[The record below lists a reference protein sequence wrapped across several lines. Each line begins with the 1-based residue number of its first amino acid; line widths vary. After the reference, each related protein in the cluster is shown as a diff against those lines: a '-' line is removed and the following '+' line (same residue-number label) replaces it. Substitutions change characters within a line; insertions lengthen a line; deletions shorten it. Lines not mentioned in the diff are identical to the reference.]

1 MSQRR
6 TPSAPPAIDG
16 FEYISLLGSGG
27 FADVFLYEQHR
38 PRRRVAVKVLL
49 ADLLQADALER
60 FDSEANRM
68 AQLSTHPSIVTI
80 YEADVAAD
88 GRPYLAMEYCSRPSL
103 AHAYRREPL
112 GVAEVLRIGIQVAGA
127 VETAHRAGI
136 LHRDIKPANIL
147 ITEYN
152 RPALTDFGISGATDG
167 AVVETEGM
175 SIPWSPPESFAD
187 PPHSGVATDV
197 WALAATVYTLLAGR
211 SPFEIPRGANTGAD
225 LISRIER
232 SVLSTT
238 GRSDVPASLERV
250 LATAMAKRPEARYPT
265 VLSMAQ
271 AWQQVQT
278 ELQLSVTAIDV
289 LDDAVFTAEPE
300 PDDEPGTRIR
310 QVVSVDPTGPR
321 PAPSQRRPAPT
332 LPPAGLR
339 DPAFGDPAFGDPAAG
354 ETAADHTVLR
364 GAVPV
369 TAPARGPVPPSS
381 GPTAAS
387 RPAPREPVP
396 GLPAPAVEQTVQ
408 RPGDPAGSA
417 EPDAPAATVARRG
430 PARYIAGGVLAV
442 VLVVAT
448 GFALRPGAEPE
459 VGPVAEITS
468 APVDPVGTV
477 VPAPTGLA
485 GVVQGVEVAFTWTN
499 PDPLEGDT
507 YLWRSVDA
515 LTEGPFTETDVAS
528 ATVPAAASGSTCLEV
543 VTRRAGKTSPT
554 PVGACAP

>member
-1 MSQRR
+1 MSPRR
-6 TPSAPPAIDG
+6 TPSVPPAIDG
-16 FEYISLLGSGG
+16 FEHVSLLGSGG
-27 FADVFLYEQHR
+27 FADVFLYEQQR

-152 RPALTDFGISGATDG
+152 RPALTDFGISGATDA

-187 PPHSGVATDV
+187 PPRSGVATDV
-197 WALAATVYTLLAGR
+197 WALAATMYTLLAGR
-211 SPFEIPRGANTGAD
+211 SPFEIPRGANSGAD

-232 SVLSTT
+232 TVLPTT

-250 LATAMAKRPEARYPT
+250 LAIAMAKRPEARYST

-289 LDDAVFTAEPE
+289 LDDAVFTAKPE

-310 QVVSVDPTGPR
+310 QIVSVDPTR
-321 PAPSQRRPAPT
+321 PAPVPAPAAA
-332 LPPAGLR
+332 PAGV
-339 DPAFGDPAFGDPAAG
+339 P
-354 ETAADHTVLR
+354 R
-364 GAVPV
+364 G
-369 TAPARGPVPPSS
+369 PSS
-381 GPTAAS
+381 GSTAVA
-387 RPAPREPVP
+387 RERIP
-396 GLPAPAVEQTVQ
+396 GLVAPEVEQTVQ
-408 RPGDPAGSA
+408 RPAGATA
-417 EPDAPAATVARRG
+417 EPVVPATDAAGARRS
-430 PARYIAGGVLAV
+430 PARFIVGGVLAV
-442 VLVVAT
+442 ALVVAA
-448 GFALRPGAEPE
+448 GLALRPEAAPE
-459 VGPVAEITS
+459 VGPVAAVTS

-477 VPAPTGLA
+477 VPAPTDLVG
-485 GVVQGVEVAFTWTN
+485 GVQGTEVVFTWTH
-499 PDPLEGDT
+499 PDPIDGDT
-507 YLWRSVDA
+507 YLWRTVDA
-515 LTEGPFTETDVAS
+515 LSEGAFTETRVAS
-528 ATVPAAASGSTCLEV
+528 ATVPAAASGSTCVEV
-543 VTRRAGKTSPT
+543 VTRRAGKTSAT